1 MTETPDPRPSGATPE
16 HQHEPTRDLG
26 PIWETEQREPL
37 SQPAY
42 AAPPAPR
49 RRRGAG
55 LAAAV
60 LATSVLAGGAAG
72 VGGAAAW
79 QEWGPESTSA
89 PSTSSGTA
97 SASPVLDAAPAPAA
111 TDGSVQAAAEAV
123 LPSVVKINVSG
134 SEGSGSGSGVILTED
149 GQILTNHHVVEVAE
163 EGGTIT
169 VDFADGSHARA
180 EILGLDPLTDT
191 ALIQAQDVSGLTP
204 ASIGSSGALAVG
216 QDVVAIGSPFGLD
229 ATVTSG
235 IVSALDRP
243 VDVGTDSEGNATVYP
258 AVQTDAAINPGNSGG
273 PLIDL
278 AGRVV
283 GINSSIR
290 TTGSSSPFGQ
300 TSEGGSIGLGFAIP
314 IDEIMPIV
322 EQMAA
327 GEAPTHARLG
337 ISVSDVG
344 VGSGGSRSGPGSPS
358 TEGALVVDGAQV
370 RTVGAGSTAGEAGL
384 QEGDIITGI
393 DDRAITSADSLVA
406 TIRSYRPG
414 DEVTVTYERDG
425 EEQTTTLVLDSDAD
439 QS

>member
-1 MTETPDPRPSGATPE
+1 MTETPDPQHSGATPE

-26 PIWETEQREPL
+26 PIWETEPQG
-37 SQPAY
+37 QPAY
-42 AAPPAPR
+42 AAPPPR

-89 PSTSSGTA
+89 TTTSSGTA

-123 LPSVVKINVSG
+123 LPSVVKINVAGSG
-134 SEGSGSGSGVILTED
+134 GSGSGSGVILTED
-149 GQILTNHHVVEVAE
+149 GQILTNHHVVEVAK

-191 ALIQAQDVSGLTP
+191 AVIQAQDVSGLTP
-204 ASIGSSGALAVG
+204 ATIGSSDALAVG

-273 PLIDL
+273 PLVDL

-290 TTGSSSPFGQ
+290 TTGSSTPFGQ
-300 TSEGGSIGLGFAIP
+300 SSEGGSIGLGFAIP

-344 VGSGGSRSGPGSPS
+344 VGTGRDGSGSAS
-358 TEGALVVDGAQV
+358 TDGALVTDGAQV
-370 RTVGAGSTAGEAGL
+370 RTVGDGSTAGEAGL
-384 QEGDIITGI
+384 QEGDVITGI
-393 DDRAITSADSLVA
+393 DDTAITSADSLVA

-439 QS
+439 ES

>member
-1 MTETPDPRPSGATPE
+1 MK
-16 HQHEPTRDLG
+16 
-26 PIWETEQREPL
+26 
-37 SQPAY
+37 
-42 AAPPAPR
+42 AAPGR
-49 RRRGAG
+49 R
-55 LAAAV
+55 
-60 LATSVLAGGAAG
+60 
-72 VGGAAAW
+72 
-79 QEWGPESTSA
+79 WGPESTSA
-89 PSTSSGTA
+89 TTTSSGTA

-134 SEGSGSGSGVILTED
+134 GGGSGSGSGVVLTED

-204 ASIGSSGALAVG
+204 ASIGSSSALAVG

-273 PLIDL
+273 PLVDL

-344 VGSGGSRSGPGSPS
+344 VDVGSGGSGSGPGSSS

-414 DEVTVTYERDG
+414 DEVTVTFERDG

>member
-26 PIWETEQREPL
+26 PIWETEPQG
-37 SQPAY
+37 QPAY
-42 AAPPAPR
+42 AAPPPPR

-89 PSTSSGTA
+89 TATSSGTA

-134 SEGSGSGSGVILTED
+134 SGGSGSGSGVVLTED

-204 ASIGSSGALAVG
+204 ASIGSSSALAVG

-273 PLIDL
+273 PLVDL

-344 VGSGGSRSGPGSPS
+344 VDVGSGGSGSGPGSSS

-414 DEVTVTYERDG
+414 DEVTVTFERDG

>member
-1 MTETPDPRPSGATPE
+1 MVLPHHPALSKPLHRLAAHSGVMTETPDPRPSGATPE

-26 PIWETEQREPL
+26 PIWETEPQG
-37 SQPAY
+37 QPAY
-42 AAPPAPR
+42 AAAPPR

-60 LATSVLAGGAAG
+60 LATSAQLLGAGERVLADSVDYVKQRTQFGRPIGSYQAIKHQLADVRIALDFARPLVHGAALHEID
-72 VGGAAAW
+72 VSAAK
-79 QEWGPESTSA
+79 
-89 PSTSSGTA
+89 
-97 SASPVLDAAPAPAA
+97 LAA
-111 TDGSVQAAAEAV
+111 G
-123 LPSVVKINVSG
+123 
-134 SEGSGSGSGVILTED
+134 
-149 GQILTNHHVVEVAE
+149 
-163 EGGTIT
+163 
-169 VDFADGSHARA
+169 
-180 EILGLDPLTDT
+180 
-191 ALIQAQDVSGLTP
+191 DVSGLTP
-204 ASIGSSGALAVG
+204 ASIGSSSALAVG

-273 PLIDL
+273 PLVDL

-344 VGSGGSRSGPGSPS
+344 VDVGSGWLM
-358 TEGALVVDGAQV
+358 AH
-370 RTVGAGSTAGEAGL
+370 
-384 QEGDIITGI
+384 
-393 DDRAITSADSLVA
+393 

-414 DEVTVTYERDG
+414 DEVTVTFERDG

>member
-26 PIWETEQREPL
+26 PIWETEPQGP
-37 SQPAY
+37 PAY
-42 AAPPAPR
+42 AAPPPPR

-79 QEWGPESTSA
+79 QEWGPEPTSA
-89 PSTSSGTA
+89 TTTSSGTA

-134 SEGSGSGSGVILTED
+134 SGGSGSGSGVVLTED

-204 ASIGSSGALAVG
+204 ASIGSSSALAVG

-273 PLIDL
+273 PLVDL

-300 TSEGGSIGLGFAIP
+300 SSEGGSIGLGFAIP

-344 VGSGGSRSGPGSPS
+344 VDVGSGGSGSGPGSSS

-414 DEVTVTYERDG
+414 DEVTVTFERDG

-439 QS
+439 ES

>member
-26 PIWETEQREPL
+26 PIWETEPQG
-37 SQPAY
+37 QPAY
-42 AAPPAPR
+42 AAPPPR

-89 PSTSSGTA
+89 TTTSSGTA

-134 SEGSGSGSGVILTED
+134 SGGSGSGSGVVLTED

-204 ASIGSSGALAVG
+204 ASIGSSSALAVG

-273 PLIDL
+273 PLVDL

-344 VGSGGSRSGPGSPS
+344 ASSGSGSGSGVPAPE
-358 TEGALVVDGAQV
+358 TDGALVVDGAQV

-414 DEVTVTYERDG
+414 DEVTVTFERDG

>member
-26 PIWETEQREPL
+26 PIWETEPQGP
-37 SQPAY
+37 PAY
-42 AAPPAPR
+42 AAPPPPR

-89 PSTSSGTA
+89 TTTSSGTA

-134 SEGSGSGSGVILTED
+134 SGGSGSGSGVVLTED

-204 ASIGSSGALAVG
+204 ASIGSSSALAVG

-273 PLIDL
+273 PLVDL

-344 VGSGGSRSGPGSPS
+344 VDVGSGGSGSGPGSSS

-384 QEGDIITGI
+384 EEGDIITGI

-414 DEVTVTYERDG
+414 DEVTVTFERDG